1 MCTCRTGTYNNVTY
15 LQDNLLG
22 SYLVI
27 SRVWGELLTNF
38 IDTDSLMIGLMMI
51 RKRPAKKYKRNGLTL
66 PRLQSNVWESQINY

>member
-51 RKRPAKKYKRNGLTL
+51 RKRPAKGLTL
-66 PRLQSNVWESQINY
+66 PRLQSNVWESQVNY